1 MRAKTINEAQNFERG
16 IDPKDSMNIGN
27 PQIRKINTSL
37 RKIQDVVSS
46 GFSVE
51 EMDFPDI
58 IGSIDNLKGCVL
70 LVIINYFKKNF
81 GWDFKSVSEELTD
94 DLSMRAD
101 IGKGYELR
109 IKLSNTLMSYTLS
122 LYTNNNYI
130 GSMPASTNL
139 NTLDKKAKEIIKKY
153 LK

>member
-1 MRAKTINEAQNFERG
+1 
-16 IDPKDSMNIGN
+16 
-27 PQIRKINTSL
+27 
-37 RKIQDVVSS
+37 
-46 GFSVE
+46 
-51 EMDFPDI
+51 
-58 IGSIDNLKGCVL
+58 
-70 LVIINYFKKNF
+70 
-81 GWDFKSVSEELTD
+81 
-94 DLSMRAD
+94 MRAD

-139 NTLDKKAKEIIKKY
+139 NTLGKKAKEIIKKY